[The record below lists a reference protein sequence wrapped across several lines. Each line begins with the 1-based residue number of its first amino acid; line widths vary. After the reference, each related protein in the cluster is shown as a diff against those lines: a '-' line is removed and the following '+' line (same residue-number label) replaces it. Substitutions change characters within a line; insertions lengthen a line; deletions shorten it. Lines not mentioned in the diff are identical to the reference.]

1 MLHLPTVIY
10 SPWLSS
16 SFVLCIH
23 LYILFFVEK
32 GASTFSVFTFRF
44 THGLTCFPP
53 LLGTT
58 LMFLKMA
65 LAGECDDPN
74 DLQARRVRD
83 PEGLPPLGSSS
94 SDLSNQTPRRL
105 ILFFSGRGEAHLIIP
120 PNYPSIRTATSTL
133 HMAHRGPL
141 FASCSFVE
149 SIKWLNTGSTNYLDG
164 RFRFK

>member
-53 LLGTT
+53 PPRYYADVSEDGACGGMRRPERFTST
-58 LMFLKMA
+58 EGPGSRRASSPWEFLIRS
-65 LAGECDDPN
+65 LQPDPKEAYFVF
-74 DLQARRVRD
+74 L
-83 PEGLPPLGSSS
+83 
-94 SDLSNQTPRRL
+94 
-105 ILFFSGRGEAHLIIP
+105 GRGEAHLIIP

-164 RFRFK
+164 RF